1 MAAVLMAS
9 VGLNVFLWRE
19 LQHQRVDTRA
29 WEARVAEVQ
38 ASLTEM
44 EASRIQSTNHST
56 LDVREQARMR
66 NEVGQLRAQVSD
78 AEAKKEEALREAA
91 KLQSQVANAVQ
102 KMEGL
107 KKESSE
113 LLQMSPEQIAAA
125 RERAMAIRC
134 VSNMKQIGLAAR
146 LYANDHQNV
155 FPPDLLSM
163 KDELTTPKV
172 LFCPSAGVQV

>member
-66 NEVGQLRAQVSD
+66 NEVGQLRAQVAD

-107 KKESSE
+107 KKKRMEK
-113 LLQMSPEQIAAA
+113 LLQEESVLYP
-125 RERAMAIRC
+125 C
-134 VSNMKQIGLAAR
+134 LDGLGTELEAGLNGLFRDHDSLQTR
-146 LYANDHQNV
+146 LQ
-155 FPPDLLSM
+155 FI
-163 KDELTTPKV
+163 
-172 LFCPSAGVQV
+172 F